1 MTDDPANEL
10 VSEFAKELA
19 RQLPVKEALAPPARQ
34 TGQILEDIVKTIQLA
49 LVPFQ
54 LAGALQDRLRAFIDG
69 SVRRIPEPQRV
80 SPAPQILGP
89 VIEAIRYEP
98 SGTELDD
105 MFSELLSSS
114 MDQSRLKDAHP
125 AFPSIIRALSSDEAK
140 LLKSLA
146 KNNPVRQISLSK
158 LDRVRN
164 LFEPMSIEAMQ
175 VPADIDYPGNARI
188 YLEHLRQLGLVEI
201 SVTRAPEP
209 IMEEGIQVAVRNFA
223 EHQLSLWGIQFMR
236 AVTKPD
242 N

>member
-1 MTDDPANEL
+1 MTDDPTKEL

-19 RQLPVKEALAPPARQ
+19 HQLPIKEALAPPARQ

-54 LAGALQDRLRAFIDG
+54 LARALQDRLRAFIDG
-69 SVRRIPEPQRV
+69 SVRRVPEPQRV

-98 SGTELDD
+98 SGTELDH
-105 MFSELLSSS
+105 MFAELLSAS

-146 KNNPVRQISLSK
+146 TNNPVRQISSSK

-164 LFEPMSIEAMQ
+164 LFEPMIIEALQ
-175 VPADIDYPGNARI
+175 VPADLDYPGNARI

-201 SVTRAPEP
+201 SVTRAPEA

-236 AVTKPD
+236 AVT
-242 N
+242 

>member
-1 MTDDPANEL
+1 MTEDPTKGL
-10 VSEFAKELA
+10 ISEFAKELA
-19 RQLPVKEALAPPARQ
+19 SQLPVKEALAPPARQ

-54 LAGALQDRLRAFIDG
+54 LAGALQDRLRAFIDE
-69 SVRRIPEPQRV
+69 SVRRVPEPQRV

-140 LLKSLA
+140 LLKSLP
-146 KNNPVRQISLSK
+146 NNPVRQISSSK
-158 LDRVRN
+158 LDRIRN
-164 LFEPMSIEAMQ
+164 LFEPMIIEALQ
-175 VPADIDYPGNARI
+175 VPATLDYPGNARI

-201 SVTRAPEP
+201 STIRAPEP
-209 IMEEGIQVAVRNFA
+209 IMEEGVQAAVRNFA

-242 N
+242 I

>member
-1 MTDDPANEL
+1 MTDDPTKEL
-10 VSEFAKELA
+10 VSQFAKELA
-19 RQLPVKEALAPPARQ
+19 SQLPVKEALTPPARQ

-54 LAGALQDRLRAFIDG
+54 LAGALQDRLRAFIDS
-69 SVRRIPEPQRV
+69 SVRRVPEPQRV

-98 SGTELDD
+98 SGTELDE

-146 KNNPVRQISLSK
+146 KGPIGQISSSK
-158 LDRVRN
+158 LDRTKN
-164 LFEPMSIEAMQ
+164 LFEPMVIEALQ
-175 VPADIDYPGNARI
+175 VPADLEYPGNARI

-209 IMEEGIQVAVRNFA
+209 LMEEGIQVAVRNFGA
-223 EHQLSLWGIQFMR
+223 HQLSLWGIQFMR

-242 N
+242 I